1 MQMRFSQPVVAALV
15 AVALS
20 GCPEALTEERAEFTT
35 LQAEWTKRIER
46 SKTGLT
52 ELQGKVKALPPGD
65 GAAEEKATLD
75 RTVGNAEK
83 AVTDAEAAVAK
94 AKTDIQA
101 GLDTGKGAQAAV
113 ALSTARTAADGAL
126 ARAQSLVTA
135 GNTALEAY
143 VKKGAE
149 LKAAAEAAKAQ
160 AAAFATAAGEAVKK
174 KGASFEVAGVVFAA
188 DAVDAVKSKTA
199 MESLVGFFK
208 TCDALKADVMV
219 VAGGEAADL
228 GTKRAE
234 ALKTALTGAGVDA
247 KVFGKVEGKVEAEA
261 AEKVTLT
268 IAAPCK

>member
-1 MQMRFSQPVVAALV
+1 MQMRLSQPVVAALV
-15 AVALS
+15 AVALT

-35 LQAEWTKRIER
+35 LQADWAKRLER

-52 ELQGKVKALPPGD
+52 ELQGKVKALPAGD

-113 ALSTARTAADGAL
+113 ALSMARTAADGAL
-126 ARAQSLVTA
+126 SRAQSLVTA
-135 GNTALEAY
+135 GSTALEAY
-143 VKKGAE
+143 TKKGAE
-149 LKAAAEAAKAQ
+149 LQAAAAAAKAQ
-160 AAAFATAAGEAVKK
+160 AEAFAAAAGEAVKK
-174 KGASFEVAGVVFAA
+174 KGASFDVAGVVFAA
-188 DAVDAVKSKTA
+188 EAVDAAKSKTA

-208 TCDALKADVMV
+208 TCDAMKADLLV

-234 ALKTALTGAGVDA
+234 ALKAALTGAGVDA

-268 IAAPCK
+268 ISAPCK